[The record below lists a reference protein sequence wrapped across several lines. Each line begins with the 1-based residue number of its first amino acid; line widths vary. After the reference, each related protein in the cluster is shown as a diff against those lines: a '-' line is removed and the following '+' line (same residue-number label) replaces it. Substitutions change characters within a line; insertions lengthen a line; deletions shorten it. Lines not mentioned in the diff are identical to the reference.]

1 MGYVVSSF
9 CEYYILRFFLLHAAE
24 TGSSHCDVGFHRM
37 TITQFLCY
45 LFSPDLTI
53 LGLELL

>member
-1 MGYVVSSF
+1 VSSF